1 MGEAT
6 WILRINIFVSVFLVI
21 RPSEFPSFFDDDDL
35 KDLGVKGHK
44 SQYNPPTAT
53 GRSTDHGPGYV
64 PAPRNDENSAI
75 IPPNGLPVPYKPPQM
90 FKKKPFNPY
99 GRSDPKD
106 QNIIQQMEEEEGEAI
121 FPEDDGKAFGGDDF
135 TDLDQLPKRLTDAG
149 KWDEFRKLVAMEG
162 WEDDAHMWA
171 GYSKHLLQR
180 SAHQEEKKAIVS
192 LIQKYLFPI
201 K

>member
-1 MGEAT
+1 
-6 WILRINIFVSVFLVI
+6 
-21 RPSEFPSFFDDDDL
+21 
-35 KDLGVKGHK
+35 
-44 SQYNPPTAT
+44 
-53 GRSTDHGPGYV
+53 
-64 PAPRNDENSAI
+64 
-75 IPPNGLPVPYKPPQM
+75 M

-106 QNIIQQMEEEEGEAI
+106 QNIIQQMEEEEGESI

-162 WEDDAHMWA
+162 EKYKDGEIMENWEDDAHMWA

-180 SAHQEEKKAIVS
+180 SAHQVKIYIYTSFCQRFYPHPVELLPVPPS
-192 LIQKYLFPI
+192 
-201 K
+201 